1 MNFSS
6 FAEMY
11 EHSLVGPLF
20 RPWAEIMLEEV
31 NLTSRDR
38 VLDVACGTGIAAR
51 LAKERLGDAGF
62 VAGVDLSPQ
71 MLSVAR
77 GAGPGIDW
85 REGSASDLPLHEG
98 EQFDVVLCQ
107 QGLQFFPDKPAAARQ
122 MRRALAPGGRLGI
135 ATWRPIRDMP
145 FVSELHRIAERHLGT
160 IIDQRHSF
168 GEAAPL
174 EALLHEA
181 GLHDVRVKSMSR
193 TIRFDDGPV
202 FVRMNAMAL
211 AGMSPAGKQM
221 SEEER
226 GRVVA
231 AIASASAE
239 VLSSYSN
246 EAGLAFEI
254 STNIAT
260 ARG

>member
-1 MNFSS
+1 
-6 FAEMY
+6 
-11 EHSLVGPLF
+11 
-20 RPWAEIMLEEV
+20 
-31 NLTSRDR
+31 
-38 VLDVACGTGIAAR
+38 
-51 LAKERLGDAGF
+51 
-62 VAGVDLSPQ
+62 
-71 MLSVAR
+71 
-77 GAGPGIDW
+77 
-85 REGSASDLPLHEG
+85 
-98 EQFDVVLCQ
+98 
-107 QGLQFFPDKPAAARQ
+107 
-122 MRRALAPGGRLGI
+122 
-135 ATWRPIRDMP
+135 MP